1 MARNETHVDAPP
13 EAVWAVLADAQS
25 YGDWVVGSK
34 HIRGSDPGFP
44 AVGTKL
50 HHTVG
55 FGPFSLDDESEVL
68 EQQPNVKLV
77 LKAKGRPFGTANV
90 VLELRPAGAGTH
102 VTIDETAGDLL
113 SRLTS
118 FNPAL
123 DPLVKLRNVETLRRL
138 RRLAEQRATRGA

>member
-13 EAVWAVLADAQS
+13 AAVWAVLADPSS

-34 HIRGSDPGFP
+34 LIRGADPGFP

-55 FGPFSLDDESEVL
+55 FGPFSLDDETEVL
-68 EQQPNVKLV
+68 EQQPEVKLV

-90 VLELRPAGAGTH
+90 VLELRPAGGGTH
-102 VTIDETAGDLL
+102 VSIDESAGDLL

-118 FNPAL
+118 LNPVL
-123 DPLVKLRNVETLRRL
+123 DPLVRVRNVETLRRL
-138 RRLAEQRATRGA
+138 RRLAERRAAPAS